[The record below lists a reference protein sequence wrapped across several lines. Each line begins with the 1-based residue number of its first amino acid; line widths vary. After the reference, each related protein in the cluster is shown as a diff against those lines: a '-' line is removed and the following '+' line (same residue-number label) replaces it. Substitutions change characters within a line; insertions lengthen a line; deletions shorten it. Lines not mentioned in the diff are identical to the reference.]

1 MRENLSRVYAAEL
14 EGIRARI
21 IEVEVDLNV
30 GTHAFDIVG
39 LADKALS
46 EARERVNAALKN
58 SDIKPPN
65 QENRKITV
73 NLAPADVKK
82 NGSQYDCAIAIGY
95 LLATRQIKNFDCR
108 NKIFLGELAL
118 DGRLRPVSGAINI
131 AQAAAERGFEYLFV
145 PRMNAPE
152 AAVIGNI
159 HVVPVSNLKELIRI
173 LECAE
178 YPRAESDA
186 EYISPPA
193 EVDLADIR
201 GQDHAKRALI
211 IAAAGGHN
219 LLMIGPPG
227 VGKSMLAQA
236 LIGILPPLT
245 KEEAID
251 VTRIWSA
258 AGLNH
263 SGRLIMTRPFR
274 APHQTASPVAVIGGG
289 SDPKPGEI
297 SLAHR
302 GVLFL
307 DELPEY
313 QRNLLESLRQPLESG
328 VVHVSRIRG
337 TIELPAR
344 FILVAAM
351 NPCPCGYQGDPERRC
366 KCTQFEVTRYNKKIS
381 GPLLDRIDLQ
391 VRVSRVPIRDLRG
404 ETHKSESEVVRNQIA
419 EVRAKQL
426 ERFRARNL
434 SAQTNAETSS
444 RHIHELA
451 ALTPDAER
459 FIESWHREKMSPRS
473 FYRLLKT
480 ARTIADLENC
490 DRVTQG
496 HLSEA
501 FSFRLREEM
510 F

>member
-14 EGIRARI
+14 EGILARI

-30 GTHAFDIVG
+30 GLHSFDIVG

-58 SDIKPPN
+58 SGIKSPN
-65 QENRKITV
+65 QENRRITI

-95 LLATRQIKNFDCR
+95 LLSTHQIKNFDGR
-108 NKIFLGELAL
+108 DKIFLGELAL

-131 AQAAAERGFEYLFV
+131 AQAAVDRGFRYLFL
-145 PRMNAPE
+145 PRDNSSE
-152 AAVIGNI
+152 AAVIQGI
-159 HVVPVSNLKELIRI
+159 HVVPIDNLKELMYI
-173 LECAE
+173 LESDDF
-178 YPRAESDA
+178 PRAEIAIQDTQ
-186 EYISPPA
+186 PNPA
-193 EVDLADIR
+193 VDLSDIR
-201 GQDHAKRALI
+201 GQDQAKRALI

-227 VGKSMLAQA
+227 VGKSMLAEA
-236 LIGILPPLT
+236 LVGILPPLNQ
-245 KEEAID
+245 EEAIE

-263 SGRLIMTRPFR
+263 GGRLITTRPFR
-274 APHQTASPVAVIGGG
+274 SPHQTASVVAVIGGG

-313 QRNLLESLRQPLESG
+313 QKNLLESLRQPMESG
-328 VVHVSRIRG
+328 LVRVSRIRG
-337 TIELPAR
+337 SVELPAR
-344 FILVAAM
+344 FTLVAAM
-351 NPCPCGYQGDPERRC
+351 NPCPCGYQGDPEKNC
-366 KCTQFEVTRYNKKIS
+366 KCSPYEIGRYQKRIS

-391 VRVSRVPIRDLRG
+391 VRVSRIPIRELGVGSR
-404 ETHKSESEVVRNQIA
+404 KSESAAAREMIA
-419 EVRAKQL
+419 SIRKKQL
-426 ERFRARNL
+426 ERMREKNI
-434 SAQTNAETSS
+434 SAQTNAEISS
-444 RHIHELA
+444 RHIHQIA
-451 ALTPDAER
+451 AMTPEAER
-459 FIESWHREKMSPRS
+459 FVESWHREKLSPRS

-480 ARTIADLENC
+480 ARTIADLENAE
-490 DRVTQG
+490 RVSQD
-496 HLSEA
+496 HLAEA
-501 FSFRLREEM
+501 FGYRLREEIS
-510 F
+510 